1 MDPSSIYALSS
12 VAGAVSKSMG
22 GILSNWIYHKYK
34 KWKLKKRLT
43 GVLLLRGV
51 SCLCQKLSNSDVLFF
66 DIDVIYRELT
76 SPSEASDVKTY
87 KEPSVVENFTA
98 YPILRNHVFN
108 LTNIY
113 KGQIIV
119 VSHNLELL
127 RAVGIY
133 EENLTFYAF
142 SRTMEQNIGVIFPSE
157 TERAHCELT
166 KFRYIRELNETQIM
180 LVDNLQDLEKKIRDK
195 YNQNRITV

>member
-1 MDPSSIYALSS
+1 MEISSVYAISS
-12 VAGAVSKSMG
+12 VAGTVGKSVG

-34 KWKLKKRLT
+34 KWRLKKRLT
-43 GVLLLRGV
+43 GVLLLKGV
-51 SCLCQKLSNSDVLFF
+51 STLCQKLSNSNILLF
-66 DIDVIYRELT
+66 DIDTIYRELT
-76 SPSEASDVKTY
+76 APKEATDH
-87 KEPSVVENFTA
+87 KEPTVVENFTA

-133 EENLTFYAF
+133 NENIKFYAF
-142 SRTMEQNIGVIFPSE
+142 SKNMETNIGVIFSSE
-157 TERAHCELT
+157 IDRAHAELT
-166 KFRYIRELNETQIM
+166 KFRYIRELNENQIV
-180 LVDNLQDLEKKIRDK
+180 LVDNLQDLEKKIK
-195 YNQNRITV
+195 EHYHQNNITV

>member
-1 MDPSSIYALSS
+1 MDPSSVYALSS
-12 VAGAVSKSMG
+12 VAGAVGKSMG
-22 GILSNWIYHKYK
+22 GIFSNWIYHKYK

-43 GVLLLRGV
+43 GILLLKGVSTLSQKMSNSQVLL
-51 SCLCQKLSNSDVLFF
+51 F

-76 SPSEASDVKTY
+76 SPKEASDN

-98 YPILRNHVFN
+98 YPLLKNHVFN

-133 EENLTFYAF
+133 EENITFYAF
-142 SRTMEQNIGVIFPSE
+142 SKNMEQNIGVIFPSE
-157 TERAHCELT
+157 ADRAHAELT
-166 KFRYIRELNETQIM
+166 KFRYIRELNESQIV
-180 LVDNLQDLEKKIRDK
+180 LVDNLADLERKIKER
-195 YNQNRITV
+195 YNQTSITV

>member
-22 GILSNWIYHKYK
+22 GIVSNWIYHKYK
-34 KWKLKKRLT
+34 KWRLKKRLT
-43 GVLLLRGV
+43 GVLMLKGV
-51 SCLCQKLSNSDVLFF
+51 STLCQKLSNSEVLLFDV
-66 DIDVIYRELT
+66 DVIYRELT
-76 SPSEASDVKTY
+76 APKEAADH
-87 KEPSVVENFTA
+87 KEPTVVENYTA

-127 RAVGIY
+127 RAVGVY
-133 EENLTFYAF
+133 EENIKFYAF
-142 SRTMEQNIGVIFPSE
+142 SKDMEKNIGVIFPSE
-157 TERAHCELT
+157 IDRAHCELT
-166 KFRYIRELNETQIM
+166 KFRYIRELKSEQVV
-180 LVDNLQDLEKKIRDK
+180 LVENLVDLEKKIKDA
-195 YNQNRITV
+195 YHQNNISV

>member
-1 MDPSSIYALSS
+1 MDPASVLTLSS
-12 VAGAVSKSMG
+12 VAGTFGKSVG
-22 GILSNWIYHKYK
+22 GIFSSWIYNKYK
-34 KWKLKKRLT
+34 KWRLKKRLT
-43 GVLLLRGV
+43 GVLLLKGV
-51 SCLCQKLSNSDVLFF
+51 STLCQKLSNSEILLF

-76 SPSEASDVKTY
+76 APKEATDH
-87 KEPSVVENFTA
+87 KEPTVVENFTA

-133 EENLTFYAF
+133 EENIKFYAF
-142 SRTMEQNIGVIFPSE
+142 SKNMETNIGVIFQSE
-157 TERAHCELT
+157 IDRAHTELN
-166 KFRYIRELNETQIM
+166 KFRYIRDLQVHQIV
-180 LVDNLQDLEKKIRDK
+180 LVDNLQDLEKRIKEQ
-195 YNQNRITV
+195 YNQVNISL

>member
-22 GILSNWIYHKYK
+22 GIVSNWIYHKYK
-34 KWKLKKRLT
+34 KWKLRKRLT
-43 GVLLLRGV
+43 GVLLLKGV
-51 SCLCQKLSNSDVLFF
+51 STICQKLSNSEVLFF

-76 SPSEASDVKTY
+76 APKEASDH
-87 KEPSVVENFTA
+87 KEPTVVENYTA

-127 RAVGIY
+127 RAVGVY
-133 EENLTFYAF
+133 EENIKFYAF
-142 SRTMEQNIGVIFPSE
+142 SKNMETNIGVIFPSE
-157 TERAHCELT
+157 IERAHCELT
-166 KFRYIRELNETQIM
+166 KFRYIRELKEEQIV
-180 LVDNLQDLEKKIRDK
+180 LVDNLQDLEKKIK
-195 YNQNRITV
+195 EFYHQNNISV

>member
-22 GILSNWIYHKYK
+22 GIVSNLIYHKYK
-34 KWKLKKRLT
+34 KWKLRKRLT
-43 GVLLLRGV
+43 GVLLLKGV
-51 SCLCQKLSNSDVLFF
+51 STICQKLSNSEVLFF

-76 SPSEASDVKTY
+76 APKEASDH
-87 KEPSVVENFTA
+87 KEPTVVENYTA

-127 RAVGIY
+127 RAVGVY
-133 EENLTFYAF
+133 EENIKFYAF
-142 SRTMEQNIGVIFPSE
+142 SKTMEQNIGVIFPSDI
-157 TERAHCELT
+157 ERAHCELT
-166 KFRYIRELNETQIM
+166 KFRMIRELKEEQIV
-180 LVDNLQDLEKKIRDK
+180 LVDNLQDLEKKIK
-195 YNQNRITV
+195 EFYHQNNISV

>member
-1 MDPSSIYALSS
+1 MEPSSVLALSS
-12 VAGAVSKSMG
+12 VAGSVGKSMG

-34 KWKLKKRLT
+34 KWRLKKRLT
-43 GVLLLRGV
+43 GVLLLKGV
-51 SCLCQKLSNSDVLFF
+51 STLCQKLSNSEVLLF

-76 SPSEASDVKTY
+76 APKEASDH
-87 KEPSVVENFTA
+87 KEPTVVENFTA

-133 EENLTFYAF
+133 DENIKFYAF
-142 SRTMEQNIGVIFPSE
+142 SKNMETNIGVIFSSE
-157 TERAHCELT
+157 IDRAHAELT
-166 KFRYIRELNETQIM
+166 KFRYIRELNENQFV
-180 LVDNLQDLEKKIRDK
+180 LVESLQDLEKKIK
-195 YNQNRITV
+195 EHYHQNNISV

>member
-1 MDPSSIYALSS
+1 MDPSSVYALSS
-12 VAGAVSKSMG
+12 VAGAVGKSMG
-22 GILSNWIYHKYK
+22 GIFSNWIYHKYK

-51 SCLCQKLSNSDVLFF
+51 TSLCQKLSNSEVLFF
-66 DIDVIYRELT
+66 DIDVIYRELVA
-76 SPSEASDVKTY
+76 PKEASDAH

-133 EENLTFYAF
+133 EENITFYAF
-142 SRTMEQNIGVIFPSE
+142 SKNMEQNIGVIFPSE

-166 KFRYIRELNETQIM
+166 KFRYIRDLQEQQIV
-180 LVDNLQDLEKKIRDK
+180 LVDNLVDLEKKIRDR
-195 YNQNRITV
+195 YNQNHISV

>member
-1 MDPSSIYALSS
+1 MDPSSVYALSS
-12 VAGAVSKSMG
+12 VAGAVGKSMG
-22 GILSNWIYHKYK
+22 GIFSNWIYHKYK

-51 SCLCQKLSNSDVLFF
+51 TSLCQKLSNSEVLLF

-76 SPSEASDVKTY
+76 SVKEASDAH

-133 EENLTFYAF
+133 EENITFYAF
-142 SRTMEQNIGVIFPSE
+142 SKNMEQNIGVIFPSE

-166 KFRYIRELNETQIM
+166 KFRNIRELQEQQIV
-180 LVDNLQDLEKKIRDK
+180 LVDNLVDLEKKIRDR
-195 YNQNRITV
+195 YNQNNISV